1 MEDQWQRDNSL
12 TSRERE
18 VLLKIVEEYNSKEIA
33 LELGISYRTVENYRR
48 SIIRKTKIRHVAGL
62 VKYAIRKGWVEAY
75 EFQNESKDKEK
86 PS

>member
-1 MEDQWQRDNSL
+1 MEKERRTRNSL

-18 VLLKIVEEYNSKEIA
+18 VLLKIVEERNSKEIA

-62 VKYAIRKGWVEAY
+62 VKYAIRQGWVEAY
-75 EFQNESKDKEK
+75 KYQNKNIFNKD
-86 PS
+86 